1 MANSGFWVDGL
12 EGTVDRMNA
21 CLLQY
26 DIAANREA
34 AGQTG
39 RMFFATDTRELSRD
53 NGTGWDSLGFL
64 GTGETIFKDADESV
78 TSSTALQDDDD
89 FAITVAANE
98 KWHFKLI
105 LRISGNT
112 AGDLDVAWTVPAGAA
127 GQQWSTGD
135 LLAAAG
141 FTAIDITTEK
151 TIQTTATEQTIII
164 EGYIIVGGTAGT
176 AQFRWA
182 QNASNGTATII
193 HAESHMLAWRE

>member
-1 MANSGFWVDGL
+1 MANSGFWSAGL

-21 CLLQY
+21 ALVQY
-26 DIAANREA
+26 STAANREA

-39 RMFFATDTRELSRD
+39 RVHFATDTREFTRD
-53 NGTGWDSLGFL
+53 NGSTWDSLGFL
-64 GTGETIFKDADESV
+64 GNGQTIFKDADESV
-78 TSSTALQDDDD
+78 TSSTTLQDDDD
-89 FAITVAANE
+89 FSITVAANE

-105 LRISGNT
+105 LRISGAT
-112 AGDLDVAWTVPAGAA
+112 GGDLDIAWTVPSGAA

-135 LLAAAG
+135 LLAASG

-151 TIQTTATEQTIII
+151 TIQTTSTEQTIVI

-182 QNASNGTATII
+182 QNASSGTATII
-193 HAESHMLAWRE
+193 HEESHMLSWRE